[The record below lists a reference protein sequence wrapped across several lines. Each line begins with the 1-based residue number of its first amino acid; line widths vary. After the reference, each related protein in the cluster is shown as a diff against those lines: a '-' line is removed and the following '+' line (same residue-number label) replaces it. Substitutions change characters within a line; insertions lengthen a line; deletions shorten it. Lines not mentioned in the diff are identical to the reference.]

1 MLIDRAALLRG
12 FGQVAGDVG
21 SKLMRFWGTGAV
33 TRVEGETQRR
43 REICLE
49 EGTEGTWAGGKNAQ
63 DRGP

>member
-43 REICLE
+43 REIVWK
-49 EGTEGTWAGGKNAQ
+49 EGP
-63 DRGP
+63 GPEAKMHRTGARD